1 MPRPKSE
8 LTKFILGLPA
18 TLSTAEVVE
27 KVKAAGMETTESNVH
42 RVRRGLQKRPAKAP
56 AAKAPAAKAP
66 AAKAPAAKA
75 PEAPKADADKG
86 EGAQSKAGFVRSL
99 PRTMPV
105 KDVVAK
111 AKAAG
116 LEISEK
122 YVYGIRADAKPAP
135 AKSSAKPAKKA
146 APAPKKAPAPA
157 AKKPAAPAAEA
168 ASGSPREAQLRR
180 LVLDLGIA
188 RSRKVLDEMEQRL
201 EALIRG

>member
-42 RVRRGLQKRPAKAP
+42 RVRRGLQKRP
-56 AAKAPAAKAP
+56 AKAPAAKAP

-146 APAPKKAPAPA
+146 APAPKKAQAPA
-157 AKKPAAPAAEA
+157 AKKPAAPAAEV

-180 LVLDLGIA
+180 LVLELGIA